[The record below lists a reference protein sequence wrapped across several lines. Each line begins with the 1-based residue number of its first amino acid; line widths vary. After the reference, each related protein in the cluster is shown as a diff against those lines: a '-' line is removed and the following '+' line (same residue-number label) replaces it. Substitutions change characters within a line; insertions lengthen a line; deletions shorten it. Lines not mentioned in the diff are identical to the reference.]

1 VPAQSEQQRRAAGA
15 ALSAK
20 RKGSSKGLGGA
31 SRSMYGDMTE
41 SELED
46 FASKAADQ
54 EVMTV
59 LKSLDIYIKDK
70 ERVGVS
76 NA

>member
-1 VPAQSEQQRRAAGA
+1 
-15 ALSAK
+15 
-20 RKGSSKGLGGA
+20 
-31 SRSMYGDMTE
+31 MYGDMTE